1 MMKIGDRVRDLKY
14 GVTGKIISIHDTRG
28 QGPLAVIRL
37 DKEDPILG
45 SLTTDFE
52 REVEI
57 LDPAAGRGIDSERDP
72 LRSRALATRTGT
84 TGKEGE

>member
-1 MMKIGDRVRDLKY
+1 MKIGDRVRDLKY
-14 GVTGKIISIHDTRG
+14 GVTGKVISIHDIRG
-28 QGPLAVIRL
+28 QGRLAVIRL

-57 LDPAAGRGIDSERDP
+57 LGPKVDLGIDSERDP

-84 TGKEGE
+84 VGKEGE

>member
-14 GVTGKIISIHDTRG
+14 GVTGKVISIHDIRG
-28 QGPLAVIRL
+28 QGRLAVIRL

-45 SLTTDFE
+45 IITTAFE

-57 LDPAAGRGIDSERDP
+57 EGQGPDQDINSNPCHFAEK
-72 LRSRALATRTGT
+72 ALATRVGT
-84 TGKEGE
+84 TTRVRR

>member
-28 QGPLAVIRL
+28 QGALAVIRL

-57 LDPAAGRGIDSERDP
+57 LGPKVDCGIDSERDP